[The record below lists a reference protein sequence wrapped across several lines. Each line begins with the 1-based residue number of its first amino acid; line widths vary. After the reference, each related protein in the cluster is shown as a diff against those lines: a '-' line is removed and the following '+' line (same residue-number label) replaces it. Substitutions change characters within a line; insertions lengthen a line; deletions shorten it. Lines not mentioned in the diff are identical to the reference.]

1 MGPECAILQGRR
13 FGTKAGCLEE
23 EEEEG
28 WRASIFVGVVWCVC
42 SR

>member
-13 FGTKAGCLEE
+13 FGIKAGCLE

-28 WRASIFVGVVWCVC
+28 WRASIFVGVVWCV
-42 SR
+42 